1 MTNKMQVLPVQCKRC
16 KGIFD
21 LWYDLQEIEKSGRKG
36 GLEKFFRE
44 SLCWNC
50 RKQVLRDVAKSIAKE
65 DDAVVGENIKELLLE
80 IELE

>member
-1 MTNKMQVLPVQCKRC
+1 MLFR
-16 KGIFD
+16 
-21 LWYDLQEIEKSGRKG
+21 S
-36 GLEKFFRE
+36 KFFRE